1 MGTLSGSFATPKRAQ
16 RIYMK
21 YKLLC
26 AISAMVMVLILN
38 SKSMAQDHRIYR
50 IAKIN
55 VDPVQLDKYNAAL
68 KEQMNTAISVEPGVL
83 SYYAVS
89 DKKEPSHITIFEI
102 YADSAA
108 YNAHIQAPH
117 FKKYKEVVKDMV
129 KSLELEDVDVIGVA
143 NKPGM

>member
-1 MGTLSGSFATPKRAQ
+1 
-16 RIYMK
+16 MK